1 MKKVLGYLLAICLIT
16 TFTACSDD
24 DDKDTNELVGT
35 WNLQEII
42 KNTDNSFQSGSLF
55 LIWETQAGTTI
66 NGIDVNTLSGIVE
79 PTGSLVLAQTL
90 RDITFLENGTITAT
104 YSDAGVDLENPVAPT
119 WKTASGYA
127 TYKIKN
133 QKLYVFPN
141 YEKFKTS
148 GNTEGLDINNII
160 NSLGNLSDIGNLTA
174 GMDILNNGIPVNYT
188 IAADNSAK
196 FYIDKELVMKILPLV
211 KLYAESLDNSTENAQ
226 IKAIVKELDSVFAKT
241 TKFEI
246 GLNLVKAK

>member
-1 MKKVLGYLLAICLIT
+1 MKKVLGYLLAICFIT
-16 TFTACSDD
+16 AFNACSDD

-42 KNTDNSFQSGSLF
+42 KNTDNSFKSGSLS
-55 LIWETQAGTTI
+55 LIWEAPAGTTI
-66 NGIDVNTLSGIVE
+66 QGMDVNTLSGTVE

-90 RDITFLENGTITAT
+90 RDITFLENGAISAS
-104 YSDAGVDLENPVAPT
+104 YSDAGVDLENPVTPT
-119 WKTASGYA
+119 WKTATGYA
-127 TYKIKN
+127 TYKIKG

-141 YEKFKTS
+141 YDKFKTS
-148 GNTEGLDINNII
+148 GKTDALDINSII
-160 NSLGNLSDIGNLTA
+160 SNLGNLSDIGNLTA

-226 IKAIVKELDSVFAKT
+226 FKAIVKESDAVFAKT

-246 GLNLVKAK
+246 GLNLTKAK

>member
-1 MKKVLGYLLAICLIT
+1 MKKVLGYLLAICFIT
-16 TFTACSDD
+16 AFTACSDD
-24 DDKDTNELVGT
+24 DDKDANELIGT
-35 WNLQEII
+35 WNLQEIV
-42 KNTDNSFQSGSLF
+42 KNTDNSFKSGSLF
-55 LIWETQAGTTI
+55 LTWEAQAGTTI
-66 NGIDVNTLSGIVE
+66 SGIDVNTLAGIVE
-79 PTGSLVLAQTL
+79 PAGSLVLTQTL
-90 RDITFLENGTITAT
+90 RDITFLENGAIAAT
-104 YSDAGVDLENPVAPT
+104 YSDAGVDLENPVTPS
-119 WKTASGYA
+119 WKTAVGYA

-133 QKLYVFPN
+133 QKLYIFPN
-141 YEKFKTS
+141 YDKFKEN
-148 GNTEGLDINNII
+148 GNTGEFDINNII
-160 NSLGNLSDIGNLTA
+160 NSLGNLSDIGDLTA

-226 IKAIVKELDSVFAKT
+226 IKAIIKELDAVFAKT